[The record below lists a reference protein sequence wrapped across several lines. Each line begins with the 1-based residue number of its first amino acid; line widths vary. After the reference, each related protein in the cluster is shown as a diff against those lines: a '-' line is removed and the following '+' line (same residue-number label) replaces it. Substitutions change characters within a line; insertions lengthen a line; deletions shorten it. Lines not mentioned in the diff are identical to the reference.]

1 MPMRFIK
8 LLFALAVFASFTIG
22 GSVFAEVF
30 DPGEK
35 GIDAGGRTREMYA
48 QFAIGTLVTI
58 AIKVQLI

>member
-30 DPGEK
+30 DPGENPN
-35 GIDAGGRTREMYA
+35 GDSTSTPTLQNNESDYDEELTVTATR
-48 QFAIGTLVTI
+48 LD
-58 AIKVQLI
+58 